1 MLTSIVY
8 FLIIFALANFFYFV
22 YPESSKIGKR
32 FLVSLGIVITIS
44 IIISLLE
51 GKSFIIEGI
60 VTITGYYSS
69 LFLVHWIIIKI
80 LRKNN
85 YWIYHL
91 LFLPMA
97 TFLTI
102 FFTALMQD
110 IFRYS

>member
-1 MLTSIVY
+1 MSLIY
-8 FLIIFALANFFYFV
+8 FLVIVFALANFFYFV

-32 FLVSLGIVITIS
+32 FLISLGIVITIS

-60 VTITGYYSS
+60 VTITGYYSF
-69 LFLVHWIIIKI
+69 LFIVHWIIIKI

-97 TFLTI
+97 TFVTI

-110 IFRYS
+110 IFKYS